1 VEKIVGGIKTVGLAA
16 ESVGD
21 ANGRWSGGGFVVGA
35 SNLLRMARLLSPGG
49 VG

>member
-1 VEKIVGGIKTVGLAA
+1 VGGIKTVGLAA

-35 SNLLRMARLLSPGG
+35 SNLLRMAGLLSPGG